1 MLPRRRWLHW
11 QFCWKFWFKHWEL
24 RFLAHIVRVFH
35 YFDGHPLHYLYSKGV
50 PRIHFQILTGADAPV
65 APVLNAALNC
75 VRIQLIVITMV
86 YISQYFFQG
95 NAYGYAYGSSRRSQ
109 GGYYRGREEAQAE
122 DTRLKNLIRDT
133 RETMNN
139 TRQFWTKLPYDLC
152 R

>member
-1 MLPRRRWLHW
+1 MQLSE
-11 QFCWKFWFKHWEL
+11 FCIFNSNCKE
-24 RFLAHIVRVFH
+24 FLKNIVFN
-35 YFDGHPLHYLYSKGV
+35 
-50 PRIHFQILTGADAPV
+50 T
-65 APVLNAALNC
+65 
-75 VRIQLIVITMV
+75 TMV
-86 YISQYFFQG
+86 YIFQYFFQG

-133 RETMNN
+133 REAMNN